1 MSTKIVPISDLR
13 RKAKEVIETVQQ
25 QHDTVYVTQHGR
37 PVAVL
42 VDYGQYEQLLDQLQ
56 ELPTRPQN
64 RESIQARGTTLR
76 EQAQPY
82 LTGEQTQTNLQA
94 ALALARQLS
103 PSEKAQLVE
112 QIVPDLAR
120 ALQARPSIPHKS
132 LRGLWRGVDIT
143 EQDIAEA
150 RREMWGNF
158 PREDI

>member
-13 RKAKEVIETVQQ
+13 RKAKDVMDTVQQ

-42 VDYGQYEQLLDQLQ
+42 VDYGRYEQLLEQLQ
-56 ELPTRPQN
+56 ELPTRLQD
-64 RESIQARGTTLR
+64 RESTQARGTALQ
-76 EQAQPY
+76 EHAQQY
-82 LTGEQTQTNLQA
+82 LAGEQTQTNLQA

-120 ALQARPSIPHKS
+120 ALQARPPTPRKS
-132 LRGLWRGVDIT
+132 LRRLWRGVVIT
-143 EQDIAEA
+143 ELDIAKA

>member
-13 RKAKEVIETVQQ
+13 RKAKEVIDTVQQ
-25 QHDTVYVTQHGR
+25 QRDTVYVTQHGR

-42 VDYGQYEQLLDQLQ
+42 VDYARYEQLLEQLQ
-56 ELPTRPQN
+56 ELPTHVPS
-64 RESIQARGTTLR
+64 RESGETRGTTLR
-76 EQAQPY
+76 EPAQQY
-82 LTGEQTQTNLQA
+82 LKGEQTQTNLQA

-120 ALQARPSIPHKS
+120 ALQAMPPTPRKS